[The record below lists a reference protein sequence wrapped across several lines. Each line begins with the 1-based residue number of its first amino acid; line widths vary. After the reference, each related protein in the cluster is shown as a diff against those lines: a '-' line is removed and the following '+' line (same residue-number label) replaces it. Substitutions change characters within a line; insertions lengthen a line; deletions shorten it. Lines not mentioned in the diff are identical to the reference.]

1 MNPPSQLVAV
11 MSYEAVVT
19 VRNLER
25 VAFLFPV
32 L

>member
-1 MNPPSQLVAV
+1 MNPPSHLVAV
-11 MSYEAVVT
+11 VNQEAVVT
-19 VRNLER
+19 GRNLER